1 MISINFTLIIQV
13 INFIFLM
20 WFLNKFLFKP
30 VLKMLDERNNKITG
44 DFETAE
50 KINKTVDEGLEKLEE
65 EIKNAR
71 LESNKIKNEIKDE
84 GSKAALEKLEQAKGK
99 ANEYLD
105 KFQKELEANKKE
117 VKKVLEK
124 EIDTIAKSISSM
136 LLGREIN

>member
-1 MISINFTLIIQV
+1 VISINFTLIIQV

-30 VLKMLDERNNKITG
+30 VLKMLDERNDKITG

>member
-30 VLKMLDERNNKITG
+30 VLKMLDERNDKITG

>member
-1 MISINFTLIIQV
+1 
-13 INFIFLM
+13 M

-30 VLKMLDERNNKITG
+30 VLKMLDERNDKITG